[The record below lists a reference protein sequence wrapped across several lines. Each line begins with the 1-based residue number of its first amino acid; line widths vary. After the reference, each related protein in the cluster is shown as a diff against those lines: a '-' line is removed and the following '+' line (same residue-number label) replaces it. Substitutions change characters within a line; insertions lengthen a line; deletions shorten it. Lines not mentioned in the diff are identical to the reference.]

1 MNSATA
7 QNFNNSVI
15 PVSKAAKIV
24 GVSPSTLRRLE
35 ENGDIKA
42 IRLLNG
48 YRVFKLQDIHS
59 LKSKLE
65 SKVFERKIPEPV
77 KLMKI
82 EEHNVSANKLVEK
95 LQTPTKIYDKF
106 TKAGMY
112 VKPALALTSLILTG
126 TWVFANVQNGNL
138 KKNADI
144 LGRNARQEMVQEISS
159 IEGTNLA
166 DILGQRDRAT
176 DFQFQVNIPSAEKL
190 FLAR

>member
-48 YRVFKLQDIHS
+48 YRVFKLQDIHL

-65 SKVFERKIPEPV
+65 NKIFERKSPEPV
-77 KLMKI
+77 KLVKI
-82 EEHNVSANKLVEK
+82 EDENVSAHKLVEK
-95 LQTPTKIYDKF
+95 LQRPAKIYDKF

-112 VKPALALTSLILTG
+112 VNPAVALASLVLT
-126 TWVFANVQNGNL
+126 
-138 KKNADI
+138 
-144 LGRNARQEMVQEISS
+144 
-159 IEGTNLA
+159 
-166 DILGQRDRAT
+166 
-176 DFQFQVNIPSAEKL
+176 
-190 FLAR
+190 